1 MPYQIRARW
10 FAPLLLLSLLAGC
23 AGTPP
28 APTFKPPVY
37 PAPPDQARYI
47 YERTLRVNED
57 VEQLSGFARWRELA
71 TGHSEEIRGLVKPY
85 GLAARQGRVYATDT
99 AQSAILLF
107 DIAGA
112 RFKQFGDKDPG
123 KLQKPIGIT
132 VAPDGE
138 IYVAD
143 VTARRVL
150 VYAGDGGYRRTL
162 GSDAELRRPVGVAG
176 SPDGTRLYVV
186 DIGGVDSD
194 EHRVQVLDT
203 QSGQLLQTIGRR
215 GIGDGEFNLPVQAFT
230 GDGHFRFA
238 FGEVGR
244 FPGQFARPKG
254 IATDASGNIYV
265 VDAAF
270 GNMQIFNPQGQ
281 VLMFIGT
288 RDKSSYPGKF
298 YLPAGVAVDETG
310 RVYIADQYFRKI
322 DIFRPVDNAQP
333 NPMAGATAPPQSESP
348 PR

>member
-1 MPYQIRARW
+1 MPFFLRAR
-10 FAPLLLLSLLAGC
+10 G
-23 AGTPP
+23 
-28 APTFKPPVY
+28 
-37 PAPPDQARYI
+37 
-47 YERTLRVNED
+47 
-57 VEQLSGFARWRELA
+57 
-71 TGHSEEIRGLVKPY
+71 
-85 GLAARQGRVYATDT
+85 YATDT
-99 AQSAILLF
+99 AQSAVLLF

-143 VTARRVL
+143 EPARRVL
-150 VYAGDGGYRRTL
+150 VYAGDGSYRRPL
-162 GSDAELRRPVGVAG
+162 GSDAELRRPVGVAVR
-176 SPDGTRLYVV
+176 PDGTRLYVV

-203 QSGQLLQTIGRR
+203 QRGQLLQTIGRR
-215 GIGDGEFNLPVQAFT
+215 GIGDGEFNLPVQAATPPDGTLYVVDGGNIRVQAFT

-270 GNMQIFNPQGQ
+270 GYMQIFNPQGQ
-281 VLMFIGT
+281 VLMFIVT

-310 RVYIADQYFRKI
+310 R
-322 DIFRPVDNAQP
+322 
-333 NPMAGATAPPQSESP
+333 E
-348 PR
+348 

>member
-85 GLAARQGRVYATDT
+85 GLAARRGRVYD
-99 AQSAILLF
+99 
-107 DIAGA
+107 
-112 RFKQFGDKDPG
+112 
-123 KLQKPIGIT
+123 
-132 VAPDGE
+132 
-138 IYVAD
+138 
-143 VTARRVL
+143 
-150 VYAGDGGYRRTL
+150 GDGGDRRTL
-162 GSDAELRRPVGVAG
+162 GSDAELRRPVGVAV

-215 GIGDGEFNLPVQAFT
+215 GIGDGEFNLPVQAATAPDGTLYVVDGGNFRVQAFT

-333 NPMAGATAPPQSESP
+333 NPMAGAVIAQSP
-348 PR
+348 